1 MPGPMCAQIS
11 TINSPIRYG
20 PVWVLLAAVVF
31 VTAPDVAAQSSPSRE
46 WKVKSKPPEPLLL
59 NDSPVGVVMPAN
71 LVTAQRPVPEFSPI
85 TPVEFVVPQ
94 TADDANSHQAFDS
107 NDSSV
112 VPPAVVPE
120 SAQRRDASSAAVP
133 GAPRRRSRGSAE
145 SERRES
151 SGASTNYVIN
161 ETSSENVL
169 TLFENRP
176 RILKFRTAPVR
187 TYIPEAGGDIIAIR
201 FVDPDSAT
209 QVAIEPLAVCST
221 VLSLWF
227 PNPQAEDG
235 EESISWLVNVTEDP
249 QAGRRYE
256 ELLSDLERDVNRA
269 FPNSAVTLT
278 YVGSQV
284 VVRGQAKDVEEATQ
298 ILRIVSASLPNED
311 IVEKLPVNL
320 NEVGFFT
327 VPTQRVE
334 DAGSL
339 TGAFNGD
346 TASGVNQGR
355 INNRIVNLLE
365 IAGVHQIMLKVT
377 VAEVNRSASRA
388 IGANL
393 EFGSAGDAARFFTS
407 LGAPAGGAS
416 FVVNRGDFDLAIR
429 ALKEMNLARSLAEP
443 TLTTLNGQP
452 ANFNVGGS
460 FPVPVV
466 TGQTAAGLQG
476 VEFQQYGVQL
486 NFVPIVTDHDRIR
499 LTLQANVS
507 TRDESA
513 GTQFG
518 ESDVPGL
525 NSRTFQNTVEL
536 REGETIAVAG
546 LIQTNVGSRSRRM
559 PFLGDLPFVRRLFSN
574 DGTSYDEQELIVLVT
589 PYLVNPV
596 DTKATPIALPGSD
609 YYEPDD
615 VEFFLKGSLTGHLD
629 EDYRSPVRTDIHK
642 MKAFRRCEQKMIIG
656 QPGHSNGLLCPPG
669 LSAAETSLPAYSGVQ
684 P

>member
-1 MPGPMCAQIS
+1 MCAQIS

-20 PVWVLLAAVVF
+20 PVWVLLAAVIF

-209 QVAIEPLAVCST
+209 QVAIEPLAVGST
-221 VLSLWF
+221 VLTLWF

>member
-1 MPGPMCAQIS
+1 
-11 TINSPIRYG
+11 
-20 PVWVLLAAVVF
+20 
-31 VTAPDVAAQSSPSRE
+31 
-46 WKVKSKPPEPLLL
+46 
-59 NDSPVGVVMPAN
+59 
-71 LVTAQRPVPEFSPI
+71 
-85 TPVEFVVPQ
+85 
-94 TADDANSHQAFDS
+94 
-107 NDSSV
+107 
-112 VPPAVVPE
+112 
-120 SAQRRDASSAAVP
+120 
-133 GAPRRRSRGSAE
+133 
-145 SERRES
+145 
-151 SGASTNYVIN
+151 
-161 ETSSENVL
+161 
-169 TLFENRP
+169 
-176 RILKFRTAPVR
+176 
-187 TYIPEAGGDIIAIR
+187 
-201 FVDPDSAT
+201 
-209 QVAIEPLAVCST
+209 
-221 VLSLWF
+221 
-227 PNPQAEDG
+227 
-235 EESISWLVNVTEDP
+235 
-249 QAGRRYE
+249 
-256 ELLSDLERDVNRA
+256 
-269 FPNSAVTLT
+269 
-278 YVGSQV
+278 
-284 VVRGQAKDVEEATQ
+284 
-298 ILRIVSASLPNED
+298 
-311 IVEKLPVNL
+311 
-320 NEVGFFT
+320 
-327 VPTQRVE
+327 
-334 DAGSL
+334 
-339 TGAFNGD
+339 
-346 TASGVNQGR
+346 
-355 INNRIVNLLE
+355 
-365 IAGVHQIMLKVT
+365 
-377 VAEVNRSASRA
+377 
-388 IGANL
+388 
-393 EFGSAGDAARFFTS
+393 
-407 LGAPAGGAS
+407 
-416 FVVNRGDFDLAIR
+416 
-429 ALKEMNLARSLAEP
+429 MNLARSLAEP

>member
-1 MPGPMCAQIS
+1 MCAQIS
-11 TINSPIRYG
+11 TINSSIRYG
-20 PVWVLLAAVVF
+20 PVWVLLAAVIF

-209 QVAIEPLAVCST
+209 QVAIEPLAVGST
-221 VLSLWF
+221 VLTLWF

>member
-1 MPGPMCAQIS
+1 MCAQIS

-20 PVWVLLAAVVF
+20 PVWVLLAAVIF

-151 SGASTNYVIN
+151 SGASTDYVIN

>member
-1 MPGPMCAQIS
+1 
-11 TINSPIRYG
+11 
-20 PVWVLLAAVVF
+20 LAAVIF

-151 SGASTNYVIN
+151 SGASTDYVIN

-209 QVAIEPLAVCST
+209 QVAIEPLAVGST
-221 VLSLWF
+221 VLTLWF

>member
-11 TINSPIRYG
+11 TINSSIRYG
-20 PVWVLLAAVVF
+20 PVWVLLAAVIF

-120 SAQRRDASSAAVP
+120 SAHRRDASSAAVP

-209 QVAIEPLAVCST
+209 QVAIEPLAVGST
-221 VLSLWF
+221 VLTLWF

>member
-1 MPGPMCAQIS
+1 MCAQIS

-20 PVWVLLAAVVF
+20 PVWVLLAAVIF

-120 SAQRRDASSAAVP
+120 SAHRRDASSAAVP

-151 SGASTNYVIN
+151 SGASTDYVIN

-209 QVAIEPLAVCST
+209 QVAIEPLAVGST
-221 VLSLWF
+221 VLTLWF